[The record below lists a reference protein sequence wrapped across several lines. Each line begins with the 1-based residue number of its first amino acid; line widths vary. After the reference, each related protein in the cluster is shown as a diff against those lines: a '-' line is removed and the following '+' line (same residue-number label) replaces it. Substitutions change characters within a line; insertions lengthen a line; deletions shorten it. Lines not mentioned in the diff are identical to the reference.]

1 MTHLLS
7 LIQWKNSISLGSVE
21 GILDG
26 FAPDAIPAFWL
37 WQFFGRLH
45 PLIVHFPIALLVVA
59 LLLEGIGLRK
69 GNHELRKATNI
80 LLLAG
85 AASAIIAVAFGWLL
99 EAQEQYSGDLLTVHK
114 WTGIA
119 TAALAT
125 LTLLIHQRMLLR
137 NQWRLLKAYRIALV
151 VTVLGVSVAGH
162 FGASLTHGDD
172 FLTSV
177 LPWNAFDDIPRNPN
191 FNLAAFSQ
199 TSGEL
204 TDTQIADL
212 NLEVRS
218 IFAHNCYKCHS
229 SAKVKGD
236 LRLDKKDLVFKGGES
251 GKVIVP
257 GDPDE
262 SEMIRRLGP
271 VLMQASWSDLRSRM

>member
-1 MTHLLS
+1 MVS
-7 LIQWKNSISLGSVE
+7 LIQWKNSISLLGVE
-21 GILDG
+21 GMLG
-26 FAPDAIPAFWL
+26 EFAPDTILAFWL

-137 NQWRLLKAYRIALV
+137 NQWRLL
-151 VTVLGVSVAGH
+151 
-162 FGASLTHGDD
+162 
-172 FLTSV
+172 
-177 LPWNAFDDIPRNPN
+177 
-191 FNLAAFSQ
+191 
-199 TSGEL
+199 
-204 TDTQIADL
+204 
-212 NLEVRS
+212 
-218 IFAHNCYKCHS
+218 
-229 SAKVKGD
+229 
-236 LRLDKKDLVFKGGES
+236 
-251 GKVIVP
+251 
-257 GDPDE
+257 
-262 SEMIRRLGP
+262 
-271 VLMQASWSDLRSRM
+271 

>member
-1 MTHLLS
+1 MVS
-7 LIQWKNSISLGSVE
+7 LIQWKNSISLVGVE

-26 FAPDAIPAFWL
+26 FTPDAILAFWL

-59 LLLEGIGLRK
+59 LLLELIGLRK

-85 AASAIIAVAFGWLL
+85 AASAVVAVAFGWLL
-99 EAQEQYSGDLLTVHK
+99 EAQEQYTGDLLTVHK

-119 TAALAT
+119 TATLAT
-125 LTLLIHQRMLLR
+125 LTMLIHRRMLLR
-137 NQWRLLKAYRIALV
+137 NHWQLLKAYRIALV

-177 LPWNAFDDIPRNPN
+177 LPWNAVDDIPCNPDFDLTK
-191 FNLAAFSQ
+191 FNT

-229 SAKVKGD
+229 SAKVKGE
-236 LRLDKKDLVFKGGES
+236 LRLDKKELVFKGGES
-251 GKVIVP
+251 GQVIAP
-257 GDPDE
+257 GHPEE
-262 SEMIRRLGP
+262 SEIIRRLLLP
-271 VLMQASWSDLRSRM
+271 RDDEDA